1 MYLELDEQQD
11 ALRQM
16 AAELLGDLSPLS
28 RLREADPGPRRE
40 VWEQLAAP
48 GLTGL
53 GVPERWGGSGG
64 SEVEAAVV
72 IEQAGA
78 TLLPE
83 PLRETIGVVVPLLL
97 EHGTQD
103 QRERWLGPI
112 AAGEVMV
119 GAALGPRRLLAGQG
133 SVDAVLVVDGNGCLL
148 ASRDELEIRPWGATT
163 DPSRDLGIVQD
174 VAAGEEARLGSAE
187 AAEAQARGAA
197 ATAAALVGVAQRL
210 LDLAVGHA
218 RVREQFGTPIG
229 SFQAVQHPLVDVHVA
244 VESARPAAWYAA
256 LALRDGRP
264 DAHAACR
271 VAKAAANHAAALAD
285 RVALQVLAGIG
296 FTWEH
301 DLHLLS
307 KRATVWRA
315 EFGDE
320 REHRRE
326 LGAALLDGGA

>member
-1 MYLELDEQQD
+1 MYLELDEQQA
-11 ALRQM
+11 ALRAM
-16 AAELLGDLSPLS
+16 AAELLSEISPLS
-28 RLREADPGPRRE
+28 RLREAEPGPRRE
-40 VWEQLAAP
+40 VWKQLAAP

-53 GVPERWGGSGG
+53 GVPEAWGGSGG
-64 SEVEAAVV
+64 SEVEVAVV

-83 PLRETIGVVVPLLL
+83 PLRETLGLVLPLLR
-97 EHGTQD
+97 EHGTD
-103 QRERWLGPI
+103 EQRERWLGPL

-119 GAALGPRRLLAGQG
+119 GAALGPRRLVVGQG
-133 SVDAVLVVDGNGCLL
+133 SVDAVLVVDGGRCLL
-148 ASRDELEIRPWGATT
+148 VPREQLEIRPLGATT
-163 DPSRDLGIVQD
+163 DPSRDLGVVAD
-174 VAAGEEARLGSAE
+174 VRAGEEAVLGAAGSDE
-187 AAEAQARGAA
+187 ANARGAA

-210 LDLAVGHA
+210 LDLAVDHA

-244 VESARPAAWYAA
+244 VESARPAVWYAA
-256 LALRDGRP
+256 LALRDGRT

-271 VAKAAANHAAALAD
+271 VAKAAANQAAELAD

-307 KRATVWRA
+307 KRAVAWRA
-315 EFGDE
+315 EFGDD
-320 REHRRE
+320 REHRHA
-326 LGAALLDGGA
+326 LGTALLAGGG

>member
-11 ALRQM
+11 ALRAM
-16 AAELLGDLSPLS
+16 AAELLGEISPLS
-28 RLREADPGPRRE
+28 RLREADPGPRRG
-40 VWEQLAAP
+40 VWKQLAAP

-53 GVPERWGGSGG
+53 GVPEQWGGSGG
-64 SEVEAAVV
+64 SEVEATVV

-83 PLRETIGVVVPLLL
+83 PLRETLGLVVPLLR
-97 EHGTQD
+97 EHGTEE

-112 AAGEVMV
+112 AGGEVMV
-119 GAALGPRRLLAGQG
+119 GAALGPRRMLAGQG
-133 SVDAVLVVDGNGCLL
+133 SVDAVLVADGDRCVL
-148 ASRDELEIRPWGATT
+148 APRDQLGIRSLGATT
-163 DPSRDLGIVQD
+163 DPSRDLGVITEVR
-174 VAAGEEARLGSAE
+174 VGEEAVLGTT

-210 LDLAVGHA
+210 LDLAVEHA

-271 VAKAAANHAAALAD
+271 IAKAAANEAAALAD

-307 KRATVWRA
+307 KRGVAWRA
-315 EFGDE
+315 EFGDD
-320 REHRRE
+320 REHRQA
-326 LGAALLDGGA
+326 LGAALLAEKG

>member
-16 AAELLGDLSPLS
+16 AAELLGELSPLS
-28 RLREADPGPRRE
+28 RLREDDPGPRRE
-40 VWEQLAAP
+40 VWKQLAAP

-53 GVPERWGGSGG
+53 GVPEDLGGSGG

-72 IEQAGA
+72 LEEAGA

-83 PLRETIGVVVPLLL
+83 PLRETLGVAVPLLR
-97 EHGTQD
+97 EHGTD
-103 QRERWLGPI
+103 EQRERWLGPV

-133 SVDAVLVVDGNGCLL
+133 SVDAVLVADGDRCLL
-148 ASRDELEIRPWGATT
+148 VPRDELEIRLLGATT
-163 DPSRDLGIVQD
+163 DPSRDLGVVAD
-174 VAAGEEARLGSAE
+174 VRAGEEAVLGTTE
-187 AAEAQARGAA
+187 ASEAHARGAA

-210 LDLAVGHA
+210 LDLAVEHA
-218 RVREQFGTPIG
+218 RVREQFGTPVG

-244 VESARPAAWYAA
+244 VESARPAVWYAA
-256 LALRDGRP
+256 LALRDGMP

-271 VAKAAANHAAALAD
+271 VAKAAANHAAAVAD

-315 EFGDE
+315 EFGDG
-320 REHRRE
+320 REHRRA
-326 LGAALLDGGA
+326 LGAALLADEA

>member
-1 MYLELDEQQD
+1 VLEGAAV
-11 ALRQM
+11 ALTSGGGRWR
-16 AAELLGDLSPLS
+16 SPIS
-28 RLREADPGPRRE
+28 DGTDPRRRDGRGS
-40 VWEQLAAP
+40 VRSAGASLLPSP

-78 TLLPE
+78 SLLPE

-97 EHGTQD
+97 EHGTD
-103 QRERWLGPI
+103 AQRERWLGPI
-112 AAGEVMV
+112 AAGEMMI

-133 SVDAVLVVDGNGCLL
+133 SVDAVLVADGGRCPL
-148 ASRDELEIRPWGATT
+148 APRDELEIRSLGATT
-163 DPSRDLGIVQD
+163 DPSRDLGVVAD
-174 VAAGEEARLGSAE
+174 VRAGADAALGTADASEAH
-187 AAEAQARGAA
+187 ARGAA
-197 ATAAALVGVAQRL
+197 ATAAALVGVAQQL

-218 RVREQFGTPIG
+218 RVREQFGTPIA

-244 VESARPAAWYAA
+244 VESARPATWYAA
-256 LALRDGRP
+256 LALRDGRA

-271 VAKAAANHAAALAD
+271 VAKVAANHAAALAD

-307 KRATVWRA
+307 KRTTVWPA
-315 EFGDE
+315 EFGDD

-326 LGAALLDGGA
+326 LGAALLAEGA

>member
-16 AAELLGDLSPLS
+16 AAELLGELSPLS
-28 RLREADPGPRRE
+28 RLRETDPGPRRE
-40 VWEQLAAP
+40 VWKQLAAP

-53 GVPERWGGSGG
+53 GVPEKWGGSGG
-64 SEVEAAVV
+64 SEVEATVV

-83 PLRETIGVVVPLLL
+83 PLRETLGIVVPLLR
-97 EHGTQD
+97 EHGTD
-103 QRERWLGPI
+103 EQRERWLGPV
-112 AAGEVMV
+112 ADGEVML
-119 GAALGPRRLLAGQG
+119 GTALGPRRVVAGQG
-133 SVDAVLVVDGNGCLL
+133 SVDAVLVSDGGRCLL
-148 ASRDELEIRPWGATT
+148 VPRDELEIRPLGVTT
-163 DPSRDLGIVQD
+163 DPSRDLGVITD
-174 VAAGEEARLGSAE
+174 VRADEEAVLGGAEVAE
-187 AAEAQARGAA
+187 ARARGAA

-229 SFQAVQHPLVDVHVA
+229 SFQAVQHPLVDVDVA

-256 LALRDGRP
+256 LALRDSTP
-264 DAHAACR
+264 DAPAACR
-271 VAKAAANHAAALAD
+271 VAKAAANHAAAIAD

-307 KRATVWRA
+307 KRANAWRA
-315 EFGDE
+315 EFGDD

-326 LGAALLDGGA
+326 LGAALLAEGA